1 MHELGIAES
10 AAKAAIAE
18 MERHG
23 ARRITELTL
32 RIGRLAAVDP
42 EALRF
47 AFESIR
53 PGTALERAELLI
65 ETVDARAWCPQCKR
79 EFEPAGGVFFKCP
92 DCGNFTGELRS
103 GREIELARL
112 ELDE

>member
-10 AAKAAIAE
+10 ALRAALAQ
-18 MERHG
+18 MEAHG
-23 ARRITELTL
+23 AGRIRSITL

-47 AFESIR
+47 AFAAIS
-53 PGTALERAELLI
+53 PGSPAEGAELVI
-65 ETVDARAWCPQCKR
+65 EQVETRVHCPHCN
-79 EFEPAGGVFFKCP
+79 E
-92 DCGNFTGELRS
+92 NFTTESPAFFRCPRCGEISGELRG

-112 ELDE
+112 ELDT